1 MALAPAD
8 FYAYSRATGQP
19 YPESPEERAQQAPA
33 VLEFRRN
40 QLKSQESNNSNPLAL
55 GLGIGLGLA
64 GLTGA
69 GLAARRMLQSGKA
82 TGQSGVSQVD
92 LSKYDTPQIREA
104 GRSRPTSVAPSKVVM
119 DAPVAPIQRTVDI
132 SAAVDDAVADVLS
145 KVNIANTLVDQQQ
158 TTGGFNIKQAIA
170 ALESG
175 EDQETGRVKN
185 QLQRN
190 EDLDLG
196 QVEVLEDIAK
206 LDDTGFVKFSRQAE
220 NISAEASAQRNLMME
235 KDEPI
240 NRVASQLP
248 DGAPVDQTE
257 RNSSVITGNPWE
269 TEELLEE
276 MGNANRRYQE
286 NIYEKGG
293 RTAADLTGTLP
304 LRSAEDA
311 RKLRALGVN
320 VRGNQVRLAEFSDSA
335 GREGIGINRL
345 SPQEILDRTMASVSY
360 PREMRDLFLNPNIK
374 TEDLRKYLGEDP
386 QERAGRVS
394 ANPTFEIAGGAAAS
408 MPGSP
413 TYSKQTRGAG
423 GEGLTNLVDTTD
435 WQQLRQIEQLNE
447 ENLVRDPNTGNFV
460 QMVDDTNIDPTEVM
474 TGGKYGGAEYGDTE
488 GVGNLL
494 IETEAFKEK
503 TNQGTTMIP
512 GATQTMRGAA
522 SGSEREERFQDVVL
536 PLRRD
541 AENRQTKGIVATPSY
556 EEEIKNIN
564 ASLNAGN
571 ISLEEANSL
580 KGKLNADANLSSY
593 LKSLEVGNRQNKRIV
608 SADINTQGSKL
619 VGGSQSDQ
627 ANVSQFVTTQPVSEW
642 RKNSGVIK
650 GDDGLLYSAPGK
662 ELLDEEEPLV
672 GYRRSRIPGVKPDAV
687 GSPFVDV
694 PNAPLTKLTLSRS
707 ELQDVAEAAKDSYFS
722 NPKEKAAYL
731 QRVDPELL
739 NTGLKQGLTLADI
752 GEPYHYQNFITE
764 KVDNYLMNKKGIN
777 LPILKEGDYG
787 IDKAGTTF
795 AMNLLKT
802 EKNTPVYGK
811 KFKVDSAGRLV
822 PLRDEKG
829 KMVTNRGGYIVYA
842 TDDDK
847 IPIPGRYETTGG
859 GGVDPMTIGED
870 YPDKR
875 NVAFFTPRISTT
887 SQQRLIQLAQNQ
899 GVNFTGTA
907 NTQVGS
913 LMSKLRREMET
924 PGARNARISTGSTA
938 RTSNPYTGPAAAASG
953 PASRV
958 LEGNY
963 QYTPGQLKASLEPT
977 SQRQLQERNQ
987 LALTSNLTPGGRVV
1001 RGALNLGE
1009 GMGVIPAGLG
1019 TLSESETVSRYGTT
1033 GAQLQ
1038 DFGNKLMAQAAYKR
1052 GVQPGPTINNAISKV
1067 RAPGGSD
1074 QPMIPGVLETNPLS
1088 PRGYTPDSALDFY
1101 TKALERDT
1109 AENYVLKKN
1118 PRKDS
1123 LDEDEVDTW
1132 SFSDRQ
1138 PKERMVRRQGRMV
1151 PLSQTVKPIQRNV
1164 FYQRG

>member
-1 MALAPAD
+1 VALAPAD

-19 YPESPEERAQQAPA
+19 YPESPEERAEQAPQ

-40 QLKSQESNNSNPLAL
+40 QLKSPESSNSNPVAL
-55 GLGIGLGLA
+55 GFGIALGLA
-64 GLTGA
+64 GLGGA
-69 GLAARRMLQSGKA
+69 GLAARRMLRSGKT
-82 TGQSGVSQVD
+82 TGQSGVSQTD
-92 LSKYDTPQIREA
+92 LSKYETPQIREA
-104 GRSRPTSVAPSKVVM
+104 GRTKPTFVEPSKVVM
-119 DAPVAPIQRTVDI
+119 DAPAAPVQRTMDI
-132 SAAVDDAVADVLS
+132 NAAVDDEVMRLLNDPGLLKLVEAEEADIINRQPEMRAEQSRQQADVRRALS
-145 KVNIANTLVDQQQ
+145 ATAEDIRLELRSEPTNSLVTQQQ
-158 TTGGFNIKQAIA
+158 ATGGFNVKQAIS

-175 EDQETGRVKN
+175 EDQQTGRIKN
-185 QLQRN
+185 ELQRN
-190 EDLDLG
+190 EKIDLG
-196 QVEVLEDIAK
+196 QIEIPEDI
-206 LDDTGFVKFSRQAE
+206 
-220 NISAEASAQRNLMME
+220 
-235 KDEPI
+235 
-240 NRVASQLP
+240 
-248 DGAPVDQTE
+248 TE
-257 RNSSVITGNPWE
+257 ERRIITGNPWE

-293 RTAADLTGTLP
+293 RTAADLTGTLT
-304 LRSAEDA
+304 LRSVKDA
-311 RKLRALGVN
+311 KKLRELELSTNMDPSNPRYQAAVASIQN
-320 VRGNQVRLAEFSDSA
+320 SPPVRVRGNQVRLAEFSDSA

-360 PREMRDLFLNPNIK
+360 PREMRDMFLNPNIK
-374 TEDLRKYLGEDP
+374 TEDLKKYLGEAP
-386 QERAGRVS
+386 EERAGRVS

-423 GEGLTNLVDTTD
+423 GEGLTNLADTTD

-447 ENLVRDPNTGNFV
+447 AGLVRDPNTGNFV
-460 QMVDDTNIDPTEVM
+460 QMVDDVNIDPTEIM

-512 GATQTMRGAA
+512 GATQTMRGAV

-541 AENRQTKGIVATPSY
+541 VDNAQTRGIVAAPSY

-564 ASLNAGN
+564 ALLNADA
-571 ISLEEANSL
+571 ISFEEANAL

-593 LKSLEVGNRQNKRIV
+593 LKSLEVGKRQNKQVV
-608 SADINTQGSKL
+608 SSDINTQGSKL
-619 VGGSQSDQ
+619 VGGVQSDQ
-627 ANVSQFVTTQPVSEW
+627 GNVSQFLSTQPVSKW

-662 ELLDEEEPLV
+662 ELLGEEEPLV
-672 GYRRSRIPGVKPDAV
+672 GYRRSRIPGVKPDVV

-707 ELQDVAEAAKDSYFS
+707 ELQDEAEAAKDAYFN

-739 NTGLKQGLTLADI
+739 TTGLKQGLTLAQI

-787 IDKAGTTF
+787 IDKAGTAF
-795 AMNLLKT
+795 VMNLLKT
-802 EKNTPVYGK
+802 EKTTPVYGK
-811 KFKVDSAGRLV
+811 KFKVDPVTGRQV

-842 TDDDK
+842 TEDEK
-847 IPIPGRYETTGG
+847 IPVPGRYETTGG

-875 NVAFFTPRISTT
+875 NVAFFTPRINTT

-907 NTQVGS
+907 NTQVGY

-938 RTSNPYTGPAAAASG
+938 RTSNPYTGSAAAASG

-963 QYTPGQLKASLEPT
+963 QYTPEQLEVKLSGRRVSEDIPDTVDTYQAQNLGT
-977 SQRQLQERNQ
+977 IMNQLQ
-987 LALTSNLTPGGRVV
+987 
-1001 RGALNLGE
+1001 
-1009 GMGVIPAGLG
+1009 
-1019 TLSESETVSRYGTT
+1019 
-1033 GAQLQ
+1033 
-1038 DFGNKLMAQAAYKR
+1038 AQASRRRGKR
-1052 GVQPGPTINNAISKV
+1052 NS
-1067 RAPGGSD
+1067 
-1074 QPMIPGVLETNPLS
+1074 
-1088 PRGYTPDSALDFY
+1088 
-1101 TKALERDT
+1101 
-1109 AENYVLKKN
+1109 
-1118 PRKDS
+1118 
-1123 LDEDEVDTW
+1123 
-1132 SFSDRQ
+1132 
-1138 PKERMVRRQGRMV
+1138 
-1151 PLSQTVKPIQRNV
+1151 
-1164 FYQRG
+1164 

>member
-19 YPESPEERAQQAPA
+19 YPESPEERAQQAPE

-40 QLKSQESNNSNPLAL
+40 QLKSQESSNSNPLAL

-69 GLAARRMLQSGKA
+69 GLAARRMLRSGKA
-82 TGQSGVSQVD
+82 TGQSGVSPFD
-92 LSKYDTPQIREA
+92 LSKYDTEQIREA
-104 GRSRPTSVAPSKVVM
+104 GRTKPTSVAPSKVVM
-119 DAPVAPIQRTVDI
+119 DAPVAPVQRTVDI
-132 SAAVDDAVADVLS
+132 STAVDDAVADVLS
-145 KVNIANTLVDQQQ
+145 KVDIANTLVDQQQ
-158 TTGGFNIKQAIA
+158 TTGSFNIRQAIA

-175 EDQETGRVKN
+175 EDQQTGRVKN
-185 QLQRN
+185 KLRRN
-190 EDLDLG
+190 EKIDLG
-196 QVEVLEDIAK
+196 QIEIPEDI
-206 LDDTGFVKFSRQAE
+206 
-220 NISAEASAQRNLMME
+220 
-235 KDEPI
+235 
-240 NRVASQLP
+240 
-248 DGAPVDQTE
+248 TE
-257 RNSSVITGNPWE
+257 ERRIITGNPWE

-293 RTAADLTGTLP
+293 RTASDLTGTLP

-311 RKLRALGVN
+311 KKLRALGVN

-360 PREMRDLFLNPNIK
+360 PREMRDMFLNPNIK
-374 TEDLRKYLGEDP
+374 TEDLKKYLGEAP
-386 QERAGRVS
+386 EERAGRVS

-447 ENLVRDPNTGNFV
+447 EGLVRDPNTGNFV

-541 AENRQTKGIVATPSY
+541 ADNMQTRGIVAAPSY
-556 EEEIKNIN
+556 EDEIKRIN
-564 ASLNAGN
+564 ASFNSGAITAGT
-571 ISLEEANSL
+571 AYRL
-580 KGKLNADANLSSY
+580 KKELDAEVNLSGY
-593 LKSLEVGNRQNKRIV
+593 LRSLEVGNRQNKRIV

-627 ANVSQFVTTQPVSEW
+627 VNVSQFLTTQPVSEW

-672 GYRRSRIPGVKPDAV
+672 GYRRSRIPGVKSDAV

-694 PNAPLTKLTLSRS
+694 PNAPLVKLTLSRS
-707 ELQDVAEAAKDSYFS
+707 ELQDVAETAKDAYFN

-739 NTGLKQGLTLADI
+739 TTGLKQGLTLADI

-777 LPILKEGDYG
+777 LPILKESDYG

-811 KFKVDSAGRLV
+811 KFKVDSDGRLV

-842 TDDDK
+842 TDDEK
-847 IPIPGRYETTGG
+847 IPVPGRYETTGG

-938 RTSNPYTGPAAAASG
+938 RTSNPYTGSAAAASG

-963 QYTPGQLKASLEPT
+963 QYTPEQLEVKLPGRRVSEDIPDTVDTHQAQNLGT
-977 SQRQLQERNQ
+977 IMNQLQ
-987 LALTSNLTPGGRVV
+987 
-1001 RGALNLGE
+1001 
-1009 GMGVIPAGLG
+1009 
-1019 TLSESETVSRYGTT
+1019 
-1033 GAQLQ
+1033 
-1038 DFGNKLMAQAAYKR
+1038 AQAGRRRGKR
-1052 GVQPGPTINNAISKV
+1052 NS
-1067 RAPGGSD
+1067 
-1074 QPMIPGVLETNPLS
+1074 
-1088 PRGYTPDSALDFY
+1088 
-1101 TKALERDT
+1101 
-1109 AENYVLKKN
+1109 
-1118 PRKDS
+1118 
-1123 LDEDEVDTW
+1123 
-1132 SFSDRQ
+1132 
-1138 PKERMVRRQGRMV
+1138 
-1151 PLSQTVKPIQRNV
+1151 
-1164 FYQRG
+1164 

>member
-19 YPESPEERAQQAPA
+19 YPESPEERAQQAPE

-40 QLKSQESNNSNPLAL
+40 QLKSQESSSSNPIAL

-69 GLAARRMLQSGKA
+69 GLAARRMLRSGKA
-82 TGQSGVSQVD
+82 TGQSGVSPFD
-92 LSKYDTPQIREA
+92 LSKYDTAQIREA
-104 GRSRPTSVAPSKVVM
+104 GRTKPTSVAPSKVVM
-119 DAPVAPIQRTVDI
+119 DAPVAPVQRTVDI
-132 SAAVDDAVADVLS
+132 QTAVDDEVTRLLNDPGLLKFVEAEEAAEIIKQPEMRAEQSRQQGQVRRALSATADDILLG
-145 KVNIANTLVDQQQ
+145 IRAEPTNTLVTQQQ
-158 TTGGFNIKQAIA
+158 ATGGFNVRQAIA

-175 EDQETGRVKN
+175 EDQQTGRVKN

-196 QVEVLEDIAK
+196 QIEVLEDIA
-206 LDDTGFVKFSRQAE
+206 SE
-220 NISAEASAQRNLMME
+220 QRNWMME
-235 KDEPI
+235 QDEPI

-257 RNSSVITGNPWE
+257 RKPSVITGNPWE

-293 RTAADLTGTLP
+293 RTASDLTGTLP

-311 RKLRALGVN
+311 KKLRALGVN
-320 VRGNQVRLAEFSDSA
+320 VRGNQVRLAEFSGSA

-345 SPQEILDRTMASVSY
+345 SPQEILDRIMASVSY
-360 PREMRDLFLNPNIK
+360 PREMRDMFLNPNIK
-374 TEDLRKYLGEDP
+374 TEDLKKYLGEAP
-386 QERAGRVS
+386 EERAGRVS

-423 GEGLTNLVDTTD
+423 GEGLTNLVDTAD

-447 ENLVRDPNTGNFV
+447 ASLVRDPNTGNFV

-541 AENRQTKGIVATPSY
+541 VDNAQTRGIVAAPSY

-564 ASLNAGN
+564 ALLNADA
-571 ISLEEANSL
+571 ISFEEANAL
-580 KGKLNADANLSSY
+580 KGKLNAEANLSSY
-593 LKSLEVGNRQNKRIV
+593 LKSLEVGRRQNKRIV

-619 VGGSQSDQ
+619 VGGAQSDQ
-627 ANVSQFVTTQPVSEW
+627 NNVSQFLTTQPVSEW

-672 GYRRSRIPGVKPDAV
+672 GYRRSRIPGVKPDAA

-707 ELQDVAEAAKDSYFS
+707 ELQDEAEAAKDAYFN

-739 NTGLKQGLTLADI
+739 TTGLKQGLTLSDI

-764 KVDNYLMNKKGIN
+764 RIDNFLMNKKGIN

-811 KFKVDSAGRLV
+811 KFKVASDGRLV

-842 TDDDK
+842 TDDEK
-847 IPIPGRYETTGG
+847 IPVPGRYETTGG

-870 YPDKR
+870 YSDKR
-875 NVAFFTPRISTT
+875 NVAFFTPRINTA

-913 LMSKLRREMET
+913 LMSKLRKEMET

-938 RTSNPYTGPAAAASG
+938 RTSNPYTGSAAAASG

-963 QYTPGQLKASLEPT
+963 QYTPEQLEVKLPGRRVSEDIPDTVDTYQAQNLGT
-977 SQRQLQERNQ
+977 IMNQLQ
-987 LALTSNLTPGGRVV
+987 
-1001 RGALNLGE
+1001 
-1009 GMGVIPAGLG
+1009 
-1019 TLSESETVSRYGTT
+1019 
-1033 GAQLQ
+1033 
-1038 DFGNKLMAQAAYKR
+1038 AQAGRRRGKR
-1052 GVQPGPTINNAISKV
+1052 NS
-1067 RAPGGSD
+1067 
-1074 QPMIPGVLETNPLS
+1074 
-1088 PRGYTPDSALDFY
+1088 
-1101 TKALERDT
+1101 
-1109 AENYVLKKN
+1109 
-1118 PRKDS
+1118 
-1123 LDEDEVDTW
+1123 
-1132 SFSDRQ
+1132 
-1138 PKERMVRRQGRMV
+1138 
-1151 PLSQTVKPIQRNV
+1151 
-1164 FYQRG
+1164 

>member
-19 YPESPEERAQQAPA
+19 YPESPEERAQQAPE

-40 QLKSQESNNSNPLAL
+40 QLKSQESSNSNPIAL

-64 GLTGA
+64 GLGGA
-69 GLAARRMLQSGKA
+69 SLAARRMLQSGKA
-82 TGQSGVSQVD
+82 KGQSGSYQAD
-92 LSKYDTPQIREA
+92 LSNYDAAQIREA
-104 GRSRPTSVAPSKVVM
+104 GRYKPASVAPSKVAM
-119 DAPVAPIQRTVDI
+119 DAPVAPVQRTVDI
-132 SAAVDDAVADVLS
+132 QTAVDDEVTRLLNDTGLLKFVEAEEAAEILKQPEMRAEQSRQRAQVRRALEFTGEDLLS
-145 KVNIANTLVDQQQ
+145 EIRSEPVNTLVTQQQ
-158 TTGGFNIKQAIA
+158 ATDGFNVRQAIA

-175 EDQETGRVKN
+175 EDQQTGRVKN
-185 QLQRN
+185 ELQRI
-190 EDLDLG
+190 EGLDLG
-196 QVEVLEDIAK
+196 QIEIPED
-206 LDDTGFVKFSRQAE
+206 VAE
-220 NISAEASAQRNLMME
+220 
-235 KDEPI
+235 
-240 NRVASQLP
+240 
-248 DGAPVDQTE
+248 E
-257 RNSSVITGNPWE
+257 RRIITGNPWE

-286 NIYEKGG
+286 NVYEKGG
-293 RTAADLTGTLP
+293 RTASDLTGTLP

-360 PREMRDLFLNPNIK
+360 PRDMRDQFLNPNIK
-374 TEDLRKYLGEDP
+374 TEDLRKYLGEDV

-447 ENLVRDPNTGNFV
+447 EGLVRDPNTGNFV

-541 AENRQTKGIVATPSY
+541 AENRQTKGIIAAPSY

-564 ASLNAGN
+564 ASLNADN

-580 KGKLNADANLSSY
+580 KSKLNADANLSSY
-593 LKSLEVGNRQNKRIV
+593 LKSLEVGKRQNKQVV
-608 SADINTQGSKL
+608 SSDINTQGSKL
-619 VGGSQSDQ
+619 VGGVQSDQ
-627 ANVSQFVTTQPVSEW
+627 VNVSQFLTTQPVSEW

-662 ELLDEEEPLV
+662 EILDEEEPLV
-672 GYRRSRIPGVKPDAV
+672 GYRRSRIPGAKPDAV

-707 ELQDVAEAAKDSYFS
+707 ELQDVAEAAKDSYFN

-752 GEPYHYQNFITE
+752 GAPYHYQNFITE

-777 LPILKEGDYG
+777 LPILKAGDYG

-795 AMNLLKT
+795 VMNLLKT
-802 EKNTPVYGK
+802 EKSTPVYGK
-811 KFKVDSAGRLV
+811 KFKVDPVTGRQV
-822 PLRDEKG
+822 PLRDASG
-829 KMVTNRGGYIVYA
+829 KLVTNRGGYIVYA
-842 TDDDK
+842 TDDEK

-859 GGVDPMTIGED
+859 GGIDPMTIGED

-875 NVAFFTPRISTT
+875 NVAFFTPRINTT
-887 SQQRLIQLAQNQ
+887 SQQRLIQLAGNE

-907 NTQVGS
+907 NTQIGS

-924 PGARNARISTGSTA
+924 PGTRNARISTGSTA

-963 QYTPGQLKASLEPT
+963 QYTPEQLEVKLPGRRVNEDIPDTVDT
-977 SQRQLQERNQ
+977 SQVQNLGTIMNQLQ
-987 LALTSNLTPGGRVV
+987 
-1001 RGALNLGE
+1001 
-1009 GMGVIPAGLG
+1009 
-1019 TLSESETVSRYGTT
+1019 
-1033 GAQLQ
+1033 
-1038 DFGNKLMAQAAYKR
+1038 AQAGRRRGKR
-1052 GVQPGPTINNAISKV
+1052 NS
-1067 RAPGGSD
+1067 
-1074 QPMIPGVLETNPLS
+1074 
-1088 PRGYTPDSALDFY
+1088 
-1101 TKALERDT
+1101 
-1109 AENYVLKKN
+1109 
-1118 PRKDS
+1118 
-1123 LDEDEVDTW
+1123 
-1132 SFSDRQ
+1132 
-1138 PKERMVRRQGRMV
+1138 
-1151 PLSQTVKPIQRNV
+1151 
-1164 FYQRG
+1164 

>member
-19 YPESPEERAQQAPA
+19 YPESPEERAQQAPE

-40 QLKSQESNNSNPLAL
+40 QLKSQESSNSNPIAL

-64 GLTGA
+64 GLGGA
-69 GLAARRMLQSGKA
+69 SLAARRMLRSGKA
-82 TGQSGVSQVD
+82 KGQSGSYQAD
-92 LSKYDTPQIREA
+92 LSNYDAAQIREA
-104 GRSRPTSVAPSKVVM
+104 GRYKPASVAPSKVAM
-119 DAPVAPIQRTVDI
+119 DAPVAPVQRTVDI
-132 SAAVDDAVADVLS
+132 QTAVDDEVTRLLNDTGLLKFVEAEEAAEILKQPEMRAEQSRQRAQVRRALEFTGEDLLS
-145 KVNIANTLVDQQQ
+145 EIRSEPVNTLVTQQQ
-158 TTGGFNIKQAIA
+158 ATDGLNVRQAIA

-175 EDQETGRVKN
+175 EDQQTGRVKN
-185 QLQRN
+185 ELQRI
-190 EDLDLG
+190 EGLDLG
-196 QVEVLEDIAK
+196 QIEIPED
-206 LDDTGFVKFSRQAE
+206 VAE
-220 NISAEASAQRNLMME
+220 
-235 KDEPI
+235 
-240 NRVASQLP
+240 
-248 DGAPVDQTE
+248 E
-257 RNSSVITGNPWE
+257 RRIITGNPWE

-286 NIYEKGG
+286 NVYEKGG

-360 PREMRDLFLNPNIK
+360 PRDMRDQFLNPNIK
-374 TEDLRKYLGEDP
+374 TEDLRKYLGEDV

-447 ENLVRDPNTGNFV
+447 EGLVRDPNTGNFV

-541 AENRQTKGIVATPSY
+541 AENRQTKGIIAAPSY

-564 ASLNAGN
+564 ASLNADN

-580 KGKLNADANLSSY
+580 KSKLNADANLSSY
-593 LKSLEVGNRQNKRIV
+593 LKSLEVGKRQNKQVV
-608 SADINTQGSKL
+608 SSDINTQGSKL
-619 VGGSQSDQ
+619 VGGVQSDQ
-627 ANVSQFVTTQPVSEW
+627 VNVSQFLTTQPVSEW

-662 ELLDEEEPLV
+662 ELLDVEEPLV

-687 GSPFVDV
+687 GSHFVDV

-707 ELQDVAEAAKDSYFS
+707 ELQDEAEAAKEAYF
-722 NPKEKAAYL
+722 NNFKEKAAYL

-752 GEPYHYQNFITE
+752 GAPYHYQNFITE

-777 LPILKEGDYG
+777 LPILKAGDYG

-795 AMNLLKT
+795 VMNLLKT
-802 EKNTPVYGK
+802 EKSTPVYGK
-811 KFKVDSAGRLV
+811 KFKVDPVTGRQV
-822 PLRDEKG
+822 PLRDASG
-829 KMVTNRGGYIVYA
+829 KLVTNRGGYIVYA
-842 TDDDK
+842 TDDEK

-859 GGVDPMTIGED
+859 GGIDPMTIGED

-875 NVAFFTPRISTT
+875 NVAFFTPRINTT
-887 SQQRLIQLAQNQ
+887 SQQRLIQLAGNE

-907 NTQVGS
+907 NTQIGS

-953 PASRV
+953 PAARV

-963 QYTPGQLKASLEPT
+963 QYTPEQLEVKLPGRRVNEDIPDTVDT
-977 SQRQLQERNQ
+977 SQVQNLGTIMNQLQ
-987 LALTSNLTPGGRVV
+987 
-1001 RGALNLGE
+1001 
-1009 GMGVIPAGLG
+1009 
-1019 TLSESETVSRYGTT
+1019 
-1033 GAQLQ
+1033 
-1038 DFGNKLMAQAAYKR
+1038 AQAGRRRGKR
-1052 GVQPGPTINNAISKV
+1052 NS
-1067 RAPGGSD
+1067 
-1074 QPMIPGVLETNPLS
+1074 
-1088 PRGYTPDSALDFY
+1088 
-1101 TKALERDT
+1101 
-1109 AENYVLKKN
+1109 
-1118 PRKDS
+1118 
-1123 LDEDEVDTW
+1123 
-1132 SFSDRQ
+1132 
-1138 PKERMVRRQGRMV
+1138 
-1151 PLSQTVKPIQRNV
+1151 
-1164 FYQRG
+1164 

>member
-19 YPESPEERAQQAPA
+19 YPESPEERAQQAPE

-40 QLKSQESNNSNPLAL
+40 QLRSQESSNSNPLAL

-69 GLAARRMLQSGKA
+69 ARAARHLLRSGKA
-82 TGQSGVSQVD
+82 TGQSGVSQVN
-92 LSKYDTPQIREA
+92 LSEYDTPQLKEA
-104 GRSRPTSVAPSKVVM
+104 GRTKPTFVAPSKVVM
-119 DAPVAPIQRTVDI
+119 DAPVAPVQRAVDI
-132 SAAVDDAVADVLS
+132 SSAVDDAVADVLN
-145 KVNIANTLVDQQQ
+145 KVDIANTLVDQQQ

-175 EDQETGRVKN
+175 EDQSTGRVKN

-196 QVEVLEDIAK
+196 QIEVVEDY
-206 LDDTGFVKFSRQAE
+206 
-220 NISAEASAQRNLMME
+220 
-235 KDEPI
+235 EPI

-248 DGAPVDQTE
+248 DGSPVDQTTGNVTQRTKPDTDFVRFSRQAE
-257 RNSSVITGNPWE
+257 NISAEAARVASQLPDGSPVDQIKRKPSVITGNPWE

-311 RKLRALGVN
+311 KKLRALGVN
-320 VRGNQVRLAEFSDSA
+320 VRGNQVRLAEFFDSA

-360 PREMRDLFLNPNIK
+360 PREMRDMFLNPNIK
-374 TEDLRKYLGEDP
+374 TEDLKKYLGEAP
-386 QERAGRVS
+386 EERAGRVS

-423 GEGLTNLVDTTD
+423 GEGLTNLADTTD

-447 ENLVRDPNTGNFV
+447 AGLVRDPNTGNFV
-460 QMVDDTNIDPTEVM
+460 QVVDDTNIDPTEVM

-541 AENRQTKGIVATPSY
+541 ADNAQTRGIVAAPSY
-556 EEEIKNIN
+556 EEEIRNIN
-564 ASLNAGN
+564 ALLNTDA
-571 ISLEEANSL
+571 ISFEEANAL
-580 KGKLNADANLSSY
+580 KGKLNADANLNSY
-593 LKSLEVGNRQNKRIV
+593 LKSLEVGRRQNKQVV
-608 SADINTQGSKL
+608 SSDINTQGSKL
-619 VGGSQSDQ
+619 VGGVQSDQ
-627 ANVSQFVTTQPVSEW
+627 GNVSQFLTTQPVSEW

-662 ELLDEEEPLV
+662 ELLGEEEPLV
-672 GYRRSRIPGVKPDAV
+672 GYRRSRIPGVKPGAV

-707 ELQDVAEAAKDSYFS
+707 ELQDEAEAAKDAYFN

-739 NTGLKQGLTLADI
+739 TTGLKQGLTLADI

-795 AMNLLKT
+795 VMNLLKT
-802 EKNTPVYGK
+802 EKTTSVYGK
-811 KFKVDSAGRLV
+811 KFKVDPVTGRQV
-822 PLRDEKG
+822 PLRNEKG

-842 TDDDK
+842 TDDEK

-870 YPDKR
+870 YSDKR
-875 NVAFFTPRISTT
+875 NVAFFTPRINTT

-938 RTSNPYTGPAAAASG
+938 RTSNPYTGSAAAASG

-963 QYTPGQLKASLEPT
+963 QYTPEQLEVKLPGRRVSEDIPDTVDTYQAQNLGT
-977 SQRQLQERNQ
+977 IMNQLQ
-987 LALTSNLTPGGRVV
+987 
-1001 RGALNLGE
+1001 
-1009 GMGVIPAGLG
+1009 
-1019 TLSESETVSRYGTT
+1019 
-1033 GAQLQ
+1033 
-1038 DFGNKLMAQAAYKR
+1038 AQAGRRRGKR
-1052 GVQPGPTINNAISKV
+1052 NS
-1067 RAPGGSD
+1067 
-1074 QPMIPGVLETNPLS
+1074 
-1088 PRGYTPDSALDFY
+1088 
-1101 TKALERDT
+1101 
-1109 AENYVLKKN
+1109 
-1118 PRKDS
+1118 
-1123 LDEDEVDTW
+1123 
-1132 SFSDRQ
+1132 
-1138 PKERMVRRQGRMV
+1138 
-1151 PLSQTVKPIQRNV
+1151 
-1164 FYQRG
+1164 

>member
-19 YPESPEERAQQAPA
+19 YPESPEERAQQAPE

-196 QVEVLEDIAK
+196 QVEVLEDY
-206 LDDTGFVKFSRQAE
+206 
-220 NISAEASAQRNLMME
+220 
-235 KDEPI
+235 EPI

-248 DGAPVDQTE
+248 DGAPIDQAE
-257 RNSSVITGNPWE
+257 RKPSIITGNPWE

-276 MGNANRRYQE
+276 MGDANRRYQE

-311 RKLRALGVN
+311 KKLRALGVN

-435 WQQLRQIEQLNE
+435 WQQLKQIEQLNE

-512 GATQTMRGAA
+512 GATQTMRGTA

-536 PLRRD
+536 PLRRNV
-541 AENRQTKGIVATPSY
+541 ENQQTKGIVAAPSY

-564 ASLNAGN
+564 ASFNAGN

-627 ANVSQFVTTQPVSEW
+627 VNVSQFVTTQPVSEW

-777 LPILKEGDYG
+777 LPILKEGDYV

-811 KFKVDSAGRLV
+811 KFKVNPATGQLV
-822 PLRDEKG
+822 PLLDEKG
-829 KMVTNRGGYIVYA
+829 KLVTNRGGYIVYA
-842 TDDDK
+842 TDDEK

-859 GGVDPMTIGED
+859 GGIDPMTIGED

-887 SQQRLIQLAQNQ
+887 SQQRLIQLAQNE

-963 QYTPGQLKASLEPT
+963 QYTPEQLEVKL
-977 SQRQLQERNQ
+977 
-987 LALTSNLTPGGRVV
+987 PGRRVSEDISDTV
-1001 RGALNLGE
+1001 DTYQAQN
-1009 GMGVIPAGLG
+1009 LG
-1019 TLSESETVSRYGTT
+1019 TLMN
-1033 GAQLQ
+1033 QLQ
-1038 DFGNKLMAQAAYKR
+1038 AQAGRRRGKR
-1052 GVQPGPTINNAISKV
+1052 NS
-1067 RAPGGSD
+1067 
-1074 QPMIPGVLETNPLS
+1074 
-1088 PRGYTPDSALDFY
+1088 
-1101 TKALERDT
+1101 
-1109 AENYVLKKN
+1109 
-1118 PRKDS
+1118 
-1123 LDEDEVDTW
+1123 
-1132 SFSDRQ
+1132 
-1138 PKERMVRRQGRMV
+1138 
-1151 PLSQTVKPIQRNV
+1151 
-1164 FYQRG
+1164 

>member
-19 YPESPEERAQQAPA
+19 YPESPEERAQQAPQ

-40 QLKSQESNNSNPLAL
+40 QLKAPEASNSNPVAL
-55 GLGIGLGLA
+55 GFGIALGLA
-64 GLTGA
+64 GLGGA
-69 GLAARRMLQSGKA
+69 GLAARRMLRSGKT
-82 TGQSGVSQVD
+82 TGQSGVSQTD
-92 LSKYDTPQIREA
+92 LSNYDAAPLKQA
-104 GRSRPTSVAPSKVVM
+104 SRYKPASVEPSKVAM
-119 DAPVAPIQRTVDI
+119 DAPVAPVQRTVDI
-132 SAAVDDAVADVLS
+132 QTAVDDEVTRLLNDPGLLKLVEAEEADIINRLPEMRAEQSRQQAQVRRGLS
-145 KVNIANTLVDQQQ
+145 ATADDILLELRAEPTNSLVTQQQ
-158 TTGGFNIKQAIA
+158 ATGGFNVKQAIA

-175 EDQETGRVKN
+175 EDQQTGRVKN
-185 QLQRN
+185 ELQRI
-190 EDLDLG
+190 EGLDLG
-196 QVEVLEDIAK
+196 QIEIPEDIA
-206 LDDTGFVKFSRQAE
+206 E
-220 NISAEASAQRNLMME
+220 
-235 KDEPI
+235 
-240 NRVASQLP
+240 
-248 DGAPVDQTE
+248 E
-257 RNSSVITGNPWE
+257 RRIITGNPWE

-360 PREMRDLFLNPNIK
+360 PREMRDQFLNPNIK

-541 AENRQTKGIVATPSY
+541 ADNVQTRGIVAAPSY
-556 EEEIKNIN
+556 EDEIKKIN
-564 ASLNAGN
+564 ASFNAGA
-571 ISLEEANSL
+571 ITAGTAYKL
-580 KGKLNADANLSSY
+580 KKQLDADANLSSY
-593 LKSLEVGNRQNKRIV
+593 LRSLEVGKRQNKRVV

-619 VGGSQSDQ
+619 VGGAQSDQ
-627 ANVSQFVTTQPVSEW
+627 VNVSPFLTTQPVSKW
-642 RKNSGVIK
+642 RKNSGDIK
-650 GDDGLLYSAPGK
+650 GDDGLLYSAAGK
-662 ELLDEEEPLV
+662 EILDEEEPLV
-672 GYRRSRIPGVKPDAV
+672 GYRRSRIPGVKPGA
-687 GSPFVDV
+687 GESPFVDV

-707 ELQDVAEAAKDSYFS
+707 ELQDEAEAAKDAYYN

-731 QRVDPELL
+731 QRVDPQLL
-739 NTGLKQGLTLADI
+739 NTGLKQGLTLQDI
-752 GEPYHYQNFITE
+752 GEPYHYSGFITE
-764 KVDNYLMNKKGIN
+764 RIDKFLMDTKGIN
-777 LPILKEGDYG
+777 LPILKKQDDFG
-787 IDKAGTTF
+787 IDRAGTAF

-802 EKNTPVYGK
+802 EKNTPIYGK
-811 KFKVDSAGRLV
+811 KFKVDPVTGRKV
-822 PLRDEKG
+822 PLLDEKG
-829 KMVTNRGGYIVYA
+829 KLVTNRGGYIVYA

-875 NVAFFTPRISTT
+875 NVAFFTPRINTT
-887 SQQRLIQLAQNQ
+887 SQQRLIQLAGNE

-907 NTQVGS
+907 NTQIGS

-963 QYTPGQLKASLEPT
+963 QYTPEQLEVKLPGRRVSEDIPDTVDTDQAQNLGT
-977 SQRQLQERNQ
+977 IMNQLQ
-987 LALTSNLTPGGRVV
+987 
-1001 RGALNLGE
+1001 
-1009 GMGVIPAGLG
+1009 
-1019 TLSESETVSRYGTT
+1019 
-1033 GAQLQ
+1033 
-1038 DFGNKLMAQAAYKR
+1038 AQAGRRRGKR
-1052 GVQPGPTINNAISKV
+1052 NS
-1067 RAPGGSD
+1067 
-1074 QPMIPGVLETNPLS
+1074 
-1088 PRGYTPDSALDFY
+1088 
-1101 TKALERDT
+1101 
-1109 AENYVLKKN
+1109 
-1118 PRKDS
+1118 
-1123 LDEDEVDTW
+1123 
-1132 SFSDRQ
+1132 
-1138 PKERMVRRQGRMV
+1138 
-1151 PLSQTVKPIQRNV
+1151 
-1164 FYQRG
+1164 

>member
-19 YPESPEERAQQAPA
+19 YPESPEERAQQAPE

-40 QLKSQESNNSNPLAL
+40 QLKSQESSNSNPIAL

-64 GLTGA
+64 GLGGA
-69 GLAARRMLQSGKA
+69 GLAARRMLRSGKA
-82 TGQSGVSQVD
+82 SGQSGVSPFD
-92 LSKYDTPQIREA
+92 LSKYDTAQIREA
-104 GRSRPTSVAPSKVVM
+104 GRTKPTSVAPSKVVV
-119 DAPVAPIQRTVDI
+119 DAPVAPVQRTVDI
-132 SAAVDDAVADVLS
+132 GSAVDNAVADVLS
-145 KVNIANTLVDQQQ
+145 KVETTNTLVTQQQ
-158 TTGGFNIKQAIA
+158 ETGGFNVRQAIA

-175 EDQETGRVKN
+175 EDQQTGRVKN
-185 QLQRN
+185 ELQRI
-190 EDLDLG
+190 EGLDLS
-196 QVEVLEDIAK
+196 QIEIPEDI
-206 LDDTGFVKFSRQAE
+206 
-220 NISAEASAQRNLMME
+220 
-235 KDEPI
+235 
-240 NRVASQLP
+240 
-248 DGAPVDQTE
+248 TE
-257 RNSSVITGNPWE
+257 ERRIITGNPWE

-311 RKLRALGVN
+311 RKLKALGVN

-360 PREMRDLFLNPNIK
+360 PREMRDQFLNPNIK

-447 ENLVRDPNTGNFV
+447 ANLVRDPNTGNFV
-460 QMVDDTNIDPTEVM
+460 QMVDDVNIDPTEVM

-512 GATQTMRGAA
+512 GATQTMQGAA
-522 SGSEREERFQDVVL
+522 AGSEREERFQDVVL

-541 AENRQTKGIVATPSY
+541 ADNVQTRGIVAAPSY
-556 EEEIKNIN
+556 EQEIKNIN
-564 ASLNAGN
+564 ASLNSGE
-571 ISLEEANSL
+571 ISFEEANAL

-593 LKSLEVGNRQNKRIV
+593 IRSLEVGRRQNKAVV
-608 SADINTQGSKL
+608 STDISTQGSKL
-619 VGGSQSDQ
+619 IGGVQSDQ
-627 ANVSQFVTTQPVSEW
+627 ANVSQFLTTQPVSEW

-662 ELLDEEEPLV
+662 ELLGTEEPLV
-672 GYRRSRIPGVKPDAV
+672 GYRRSRIPGVNPGAV

-707 ELQDVAEAAKDSYFS
+707 ELQDEAEAAKDAYFN

-752 GEPYHYQNFITE
+752 GQPYHYQNFITE
-764 KVDNYLMNKKGIN
+764 KIDKFLMDTKGIN

-795 AMNLLKT
+795 AMNLLKS

-811 KFKVDSAGRLV
+811 KFKVDPVTGRQV
-822 PLRDEKG
+822 PLRDSNG

-842 TDDDK
+842 TDDEK
-847 IPIPGRYETTGG
+847 TPIPGRYETTGG
-859 GGVDPMTIGED
+859 GGIDPMTIGED
-870 YPDKR
+870 YADKR
-875 NVAFFTPRISTT
+875 NVAFFTPRINTA
-887 SQQRLIQLAQNQ
+887 SQQRILQLAANK
-899 GVNFTGTA
+899 GINASDITGTT

-958 LEGNY
+958 LEGDY
-963 QYTPGQLKASLEPT
+963 QYTPEQLEVKLPGRRVSEDIPDTVDTYQAQNLGT
-977 SQRQLQERNQ
+977 IMNQLQ
-987 LALTSNLTPGGRVV
+987 
-1001 RGALNLGE
+1001 
-1009 GMGVIPAGLG
+1009 
-1019 TLSESETVSRYGTT
+1019 
-1033 GAQLQ
+1033 
-1038 DFGNKLMAQAAYKR
+1038 AQAGRRRGKR
-1052 GVQPGPTINNAISKV
+1052 NS
-1067 RAPGGSD
+1067 
-1074 QPMIPGVLETNPLS
+1074 
-1088 PRGYTPDSALDFY
+1088 
-1101 TKALERDT
+1101 
-1109 AENYVLKKN
+1109 
-1118 PRKDS
+1118 
-1123 LDEDEVDTW
+1123 
-1132 SFSDRQ
+1132 
-1138 PKERMVRRQGRMV
+1138 
-1151 PLSQTVKPIQRNV
+1151 
-1164 FYQRG
+1164 

>member
-19 YPESPEERAQQAPA
+19 YPESPEERAQQAPE

-119 DAPVAPIQRTVDI
+119 DATVAPIQRTVDI

-196 QVEVLEDIAK
+196 QVEVLEDY
-206 LDDTGFVKFSRQAE
+206 
-220 NISAEASAQRNLMME
+220 
-235 KDEPI
+235 EPI

-248 DGAPVDQTE
+248 DGAPIDQAE
-257 RNSSVITGNPWE
+257 RKPSIITGNPWE

-276 MGNANRRYQE
+276 MGDANRRYQE

-311 RKLRALGVN
+311 KKLRALGVN

-435 WQQLRQIEQLNE
+435 WQQLKQIEQLNE

-536 PLRRD
+536 PLRRNV
-541 AENRQTKGIVATPSY
+541 ENQQTKGIVAAPSY
-556 EEEIKNIN
+556 EDEIKKIN
-564 ASLNAGN
+564 ASFNAGT
-571 ISLEEANSL
+571 ITAGTAYRL
-580 KGKLNADANLSSY
+580 KKELDADINLNRY
-593 LKSLEVGNRQNKRIV
+593 FRSLEVGNRQNKRIV
-608 SADINTQGSKL
+608 SSDINTQGSKL

-627 ANVSQFVTTQPVSEW
+627 VNVSQFLTTQPVSEW
-642 RKNSGVIK
+642 RKDSGVIK
-650 GDDGLLYSAPGK
+650 GDDGLLYSAAGK
-662 ELLDEEEPLV
+662 EILDEEEPLV
-672 GYRRSRIPGVKPDAV
+672 GYRRSRIPGVKPGA
-687 GSPFVDV
+687 GESPFVDV

-707 ELQDVAEAAKDSYFS
+707 ELQDEAEAAKDAYYN

-731 QRVDPELL
+731 QRVDPQLL
-739 NTGLKQGLTLADI
+739 TTGLKQGLTLQDI
-752 GEPYHYQNFITE
+752 GEPYHYSGFITE
-764 KVDNYLMNKKGIN
+764 RIDKFLMDTKGIN
-777 LPILKEGDYG
+777 LPILKKQDDFG
-787 IDKAGTTF
+787 IDRAGTAF

-842 TDDDK
+842 TDDEK

-859 GGVDPMTIGED
+859 GGIDPMTIGED

-887 SQQRLIQLAQNQ
+887 SQQRLIQLAQNE

-963 QYTPGQLKASLEPT
+963 QYTPGQLEVKL
-977 SQRQLQERNQ
+977 
-987 LALTSNLTPGGRVV
+987 PGRRVSEDISDTV
-1001 RGALNLGE
+1001 DTDQAQN
-1009 GMGVIPAGLG
+1009 LG
-1019 TLSESETVSRYGTT
+1019 TLMN
-1033 GAQLQ
+1033 QLQ
-1038 DFGNKLMAQAAYKR
+1038 AQAGRRRGKR
-1052 GVQPGPTINNAISKV
+1052 NS
-1067 RAPGGSD
+1067 
-1074 QPMIPGVLETNPLS
+1074 
-1088 PRGYTPDSALDFY
+1088 
-1101 TKALERDT
+1101 
-1109 AENYVLKKN
+1109 
-1118 PRKDS
+1118 
-1123 LDEDEVDTW
+1123 
-1132 SFSDRQ
+1132 
-1138 PKERMVRRQGRMV
+1138 
-1151 PLSQTVKPIQRNV
+1151 
-1164 FYQRG
+1164 

>member
-19 YPESPEERAQQAPA
+19 YPESPEERAQQAPE

-40 QLKSQESNNSNPLAL
+40 QLKSQESSNSNPIAL

-64 GLTGA
+64 GLGGA
-69 GLAARRMLQSGKA
+69 SLAARRMLQSGKA
-82 TGQSGVSQVD
+82 KGQSGSYQAD
-92 LSKYDTPQIREA
+92 LSNYDAAQIREA
-104 GRSRPTSVAPSKVVM
+104 GRYKPASVAPSKVAM
-119 DAPVAPIQRTVDI
+119 DASVAPVQRTVNI
-132 SAAVDDAVADVLS
+132 STAVDDEVTRLLNDTGLLKFVEAEEAAEILKQPEMRAEQSRQRAQVRRALEFTGEDLLS
-145 KVNIANTLVDQQQ
+145 EIRSEPVNTLVTQQQ
-158 TTGGFNIKQAIA
+158 ATDGLNVRQAIA

-175 EDQETGRVKN
+175 EDQQTGRVKN
-185 QLQRN
+185 ELQRI
-190 EDLDLG
+190 EGLDLG
-196 QVEVLEDIAK
+196 QIEIPEDIA
-206 LDDTGFVKFSRQAE
+206 E
-220 NISAEASAQRNLMME
+220 
-235 KDEPI
+235 
-240 NRVASQLP
+240 
-248 DGAPVDQTE
+248 E
-257 RNSSVITGNPWE
+257 RRIITGNPWE

-360 PREMRDLFLNPNIK
+360 PREMRDQFLNPNIK

-536 PLRRD
+536 PLRRNVD
-541 AENRQTKGIVATPSY
+541 NVQTKGIIAAPSY

-580 KGKLNADANLSSY
+580 KSKLNADANLSSY
-593 LKSLEVGNRQNKRIV
+593 LKSLEVGKRQNKQVV
-608 SADINTQGSKL
+608 SSDINTQGSKL
-619 VGGSQSDQ
+619 VGGVQSDQ
-627 ANVSQFVTTQPVSEW
+627 VNVSQFLTTQPVSEW

-662 ELLDEEEPLV
+662 ELLDVEEPLV

-707 ELQDVAEAAKDSYFS
+707 ELQDVAEAAKEAYF
-722 NPKEKAAYL
+722 NNFKEKAAYL

-752 GEPYHYQNFITE
+752 GAPYHYQNFITE

-777 LPILKEGDYG
+777 LPILKAGDYG

-795 AMNLLKT
+795 VMNLLKT
-802 EKNTPVYGK
+802 EKSTPVYGK
-811 KFKVDSAGRLV
+811 KFKVDPVTGRQV
-822 PLRDEKG
+822 PLRDASG
-829 KMVTNRGGYIVYA
+829 KLVTNRGGYIVYA
-842 TDDDK
+842 TDDEK
-847 IPIPGRYETTGG
+847 IPIPGRYETAGG
-859 GGVDPMTIGED
+859 GGIDPMTIGED

-875 NVAFFTPRISTT
+875 NVAFFTPRINTT
-887 SQQRLIQLAQNQ
+887 SQQRLIQLAGNE

-907 NTQVGS
+907 NTQIGS

-963 QYTPGQLKASLEPT
+963 QYTPEQLEVKLPGRRVSEDIPDTVDTDQAQNLGT
-977 SQRQLQERNQ
+977 IMNQLQ
-987 LALTSNLTPGGRVV
+987 
-1001 RGALNLGE
+1001 
-1009 GMGVIPAGLG
+1009 
-1019 TLSESETVSRYGTT
+1019 
-1033 GAQLQ
+1033 
-1038 DFGNKLMAQAAYKR
+1038 AQAGRRRGKR
-1052 GVQPGPTINNAISKV
+1052 NS
-1067 RAPGGSD
+1067 
-1074 QPMIPGVLETNPLS
+1074 
-1088 PRGYTPDSALDFY
+1088 
-1101 TKALERDT
+1101 
-1109 AENYVLKKN
+1109 
-1118 PRKDS
+1118 
-1123 LDEDEVDTW
+1123 
-1132 SFSDRQ
+1132 
-1138 PKERMVRRQGRMV
+1138 
-1151 PLSQTVKPIQRNV
+1151 
-1164 FYQRG
+1164 

>member
-19 YPESPEERAQQAPA
+19 YPESPEERAAQAPE

-40 QLKSQESNNSNPLAL
+40 QLKSQESSNSNPIAL

-64 GLTGA
+64 GLGGA
-69 GLAARRMLQSGKA
+69 SLAARRMLQSGKA
-82 TGQSGVSQVD
+82 KGQSGSYQVD
-92 LSKYDTPQIREA
+92 LSKYDTEQLKQA
-104 GRSRPTSVAPSKVVM
+104 GRTKPTSVAPSKVAM
-119 DAPVAPIQRTVDI
+119 DAPVAPVQRTVDI
-132 SAAVDDAVADVLS
+132 QTAVDDEVTRLLNDTGLLKFVEAEEAAEILKQPEMRAEQSRQRAQVRRALEFTGEDLLS
-145 KVNIANTLVDQQQ
+145 EIRSEPVNTLVTQQQ
-158 TTGGFNIKQAIA
+158 ATDGFNVRQAIA

-175 EDQETGRVKN
+175 EDQQTGRVKN
-185 QLQRN
+185 ELQRI
-190 EDLDLG
+190 EGLDLG
-196 QVEVLEDIAK
+196 QIEIPEDIA
-206 LDDTGFVKFSRQAE
+206 E
-220 NISAEASAQRNLMME
+220 
-235 KDEPI
+235 
-240 NRVASQLP
+240 
-248 DGAPVDQTE
+248 E
-257 RNSSVITGNPWE
+257 RRIITGNPWE

-286 NIYEKGG
+286 NVYEKGG
-293 RTAADLTGTLP
+293 RTASDLTGTLP

-311 RKLRALGVN
+311 KKLRALGVN

-360 PREMRDLFLNPNIK
+360 PREMRDQFLNPNIK

-447 ENLVRDPNTGNFV
+447 EGLVRDPNTGNFV

-541 AENRQTKGIVATPSY
+541 AENRQTKGIIAAPSY

-564 ASLNAGN
+564 ASLNADN

-580 KGKLNADANLSSY
+580 KSKLNADANLSSY
-593 LKSLEVGNRQNKRIV
+593 LKSLEVGKRQNKQVV
-608 SADINTQGSKL
+608 SSDINTQGSKL
-619 VGGSQSDQ
+619 VGGVQSDQ
-627 ANVSQFVTTQPVSEW
+627 VNVSQFLTTQPVSEW

-707 ELQDVAEAAKDSYFS
+707 ELQDEAEAAKEAYF
-722 NPKEKAAYL
+722 NNFKEKAAYL

-752 GEPYHYQNFITE
+752 GAPYHYQNFITE

-777 LPILKEGDYG
+777 LPILKAGDYG

-795 AMNLLKT
+795 VMNLLKT
-802 EKNTPVYGK
+802 EKSTPVYGK
-811 KFKVDSAGRLV
+811 KFKVDLVTGRQV
-822 PLRDEKG
+822 PLRDASG
-829 KMVTNRGGYIVYA
+829 KLVTNRGGYIVYA
-842 TDDDK
+842 TDDEK

-859 GGVDPMTIGED
+859 GGIDPMTIGED

-875 NVAFFTPRISTT
+875 NVAFFTPRINTT
-887 SQQRLIQLAQNQ
+887 SQQRLIQLAGNE

-907 NTQVGS
+907 NTQIGS

-963 QYTPGQLKASLEPT
+963 QYTPEQLEVKLPGRRVNEDIPDTVDT
-977 SQRQLQERNQ
+977 SQAQNLGTIMNQLQ
-987 LALTSNLTPGGRVV
+987 
-1001 RGALNLGE
+1001 
-1009 GMGVIPAGLG
+1009 
-1019 TLSESETVSRYGTT
+1019 
-1033 GAQLQ
+1033 
-1038 DFGNKLMAQAAYKR
+1038 AQAGRRRGKR
-1052 GVQPGPTINNAISKV
+1052 NS
-1067 RAPGGSD
+1067 
-1074 QPMIPGVLETNPLS
+1074 
-1088 PRGYTPDSALDFY
+1088 
-1101 TKALERDT
+1101 
-1109 AENYVLKKN
+1109 
-1118 PRKDS
+1118 
-1123 LDEDEVDTW
+1123 
-1132 SFSDRQ
+1132 
-1138 PKERMVRRQGRMV
+1138 
-1151 PLSQTVKPIQRNV
+1151 
-1164 FYQRG
+1164 

>member
-19 YPESPEERAQQAPA
+19 YPESPEERAAQAPE

-40 QLKSQESNNSNPLAL
+40 QLKSQESSNSNPIAL

-64 GLTGA
+64 GLGGA
-69 GLAARRMLQSGKA
+69 SLAARRMLQSGKA
-82 TGQSGVSQVD
+82 KGQSGSYQVD
-92 LSKYDTPQIREA
+92 LSKYDTEQLKQA
-104 GRSRPTSVAPSKVVM
+104 GRTKPTSVAPSKVAM
-119 DAPVAPIQRTVDI
+119 DAPVAPVQRTVDI
-132 SAAVDDAVADVLS
+132 QTAVDDEVTRLLNDTGLLKFVEAEEAAEILKQPEMRAEQSRQRAQVRRALEFTGEDLLS
-145 KVNIANTLVDQQQ
+145 EIRSEPVNTLVTQQQ
-158 TTGGFNIKQAIA
+158 ATDGFNVRQAIA

-175 EDQETGRVKN
+175 EDQQTGRVKN
-185 QLQRN
+185 ELQRI
-190 EDLDLG
+190 EGLDLG
-196 QVEVLEDIAK
+196 QIEIPEDIA
-206 LDDTGFVKFSRQAE
+206 E
-220 NISAEASAQRNLMME
+220 
-235 KDEPI
+235 
-240 NRVASQLP
+240 
-248 DGAPVDQTE
+248 E
-257 RNSSVITGNPWE
+257 RRIITGNPWE

-360 PREMRDLFLNPNIK
+360 PREMRDQFLNPNIK

-447 ENLVRDPNTGNFV
+447 EGLVRDPNTGNFV
-460 QMVDDTNIDPTEVM
+460 QMVDDTTIDPTEVM

-541 AENRQTKGIVATPSY
+541 AENRQTKGIIAAPSY

-564 ASLNAGN
+564 ASLNADN

-580 KGKLNADANLSSY
+580 KSKLNADANLSSY
-593 LKSLEVGNRQNKRIV
+593 LKSLEVGKRQNKQVV
-608 SADINTQGSKL
+608 SSDINTQGSKL
-619 VGGSQSDQ
+619 VGGVQSDQ
-627 ANVSQFVTTQPVSEW
+627 VNVSQFLTTQPVSEW

-707 ELQDVAEAAKDSYFS
+707 ELQDEAEAAKEAYF
-722 NPKEKAAYL
+722 NNFKEKAAYL

-752 GEPYHYQNFITE
+752 GAPYHYQNFITE

-777 LPILKEGDYG
+777 LPILKAGDYG

-795 AMNLLKT
+795 VMNLLKT
-802 EKNTPVYGK
+802 EKSTPVYGK
-811 KFKVDSAGRLV
+811 KFIVDPVTGRQV
-822 PLRDEKG
+822 PLRDASG
-829 KMVTNRGGYIVYA
+829 KLVTNRGGYIVYA
-842 TDDDK
+842 TDDEK

-859 GGVDPMTIGED
+859 GGIDPMTIGED

-875 NVAFFTPRISTT
+875 NVAFFTPRINTT
-887 SQQRLIQLAQNQ
+887 SQQRLIQLAGNE

-907 NTQVGS
+907 NTQIGS

-963 QYTPGQLKASLEPT
+963 QYTPEQLEVKLPGRRVNEDIPDTVDT
-977 SQRQLQERNQ
+977 SQVQNLGTIMNQLQ
-987 LALTSNLTPGGRVV
+987 
-1001 RGALNLGE
+1001 
-1009 GMGVIPAGLG
+1009 
-1019 TLSESETVSRYGTT
+1019 
-1033 GAQLQ
+1033 
-1038 DFGNKLMAQAAYKR
+1038 AQAGRRRGKR
-1052 GVQPGPTINNAISKV
+1052 NS
-1067 RAPGGSD
+1067 
-1074 QPMIPGVLETNPLS
+1074 
-1088 PRGYTPDSALDFY
+1088 
-1101 TKALERDT
+1101 
-1109 AENYVLKKN
+1109 
-1118 PRKDS
+1118 
-1123 LDEDEVDTW
+1123 
-1132 SFSDRQ
+1132 
-1138 PKERMVRRQGRMV
+1138 
-1151 PLSQTVKPIQRNV
+1151 
-1164 FYQRG
+1164 

>member
-1 MALAPAD
+1 VALAPAD

-19 YPESPEERAQQAPA
+19 YPESPEERAQQAPQ

-40 QLKSQESNNSNPLAL
+40 QLKSPEASNSNPVAL
-55 GLGIGLGLA
+55 GFGIALGLA
-64 GLTGA
+64 GLGGA
-69 GLAARRMLQSGKA
+69 GLAARRMLRSGKT
-82 TGQSGVSQVD
+82 TGQSGVSQTD
-92 LSKYDTPQIREA
+92 LSKYETPQIREA
-104 GRSRPTSVAPSKVVM
+104 GRTKPTFVEPSKVVM
-119 DAPVAPIQRTVDI
+119 DAPVVPVQRTVDI
-132 SAAVDDAVADVLS
+132 QTAVDDEVSRLLNDPGLLKLVEAEEADIINRLPEMRAEQSRQQAQVRRGLS
-145 KVNIANTLVDQQQ
+145 ATADDILLELRAEPTNSLVTQQQ
-158 TTGGFNIKQAIA
+158 TTGGSNVKQAIA

-175 EDQETGRVKN
+175 EDQQTGRVKN
-185 QLQRN
+185 QLQRDP
-190 EDLDLG
+190 DLDLG
-196 QVEVLEDIAK
+196 QIEIPEDIA
-206 LDDTGFVKFSRQAE
+206 E
-220 NISAEASAQRNLMME
+220 
-235 KDEPI
+235 
-240 NRVASQLP
+240 
-248 DGAPVDQTE
+248 E
-257 RNSSVITGNPWE
+257 RRIITGNPWE

-293 RTAADLTGTLP
+293 RTAADLTGTLS

-360 PREMRDLFLNPNIK
+360 PREMRDQFLNPNIK

-494 IETEAFKEK
+494 IETEAFKEN
-503 TNQGTTMIP
+503 TNQGTTLIP
-512 GATQTMRGAA
+512 GATKTMRGAA
-522 SGSEREERFQDVVL
+522 AGSEREERFQDVVL

-541 AENRQTKGIVATPSY
+541 AENRQTKGIVAAPSY

-564 ASLNAGN
+564 ASFNAGD
-571 ISLEEANSL
+571 ISLEEANLL
-580 KGKLNADANLSSY
+580 KGKLNADTNLSSY
-593 LKSLEVGNRQNKRIV
+593 LKSLEVGKRQNKQVV
-608 SADINTQGSKL
+608 SSDINTQGSKL
-619 VGGSQSDQ
+619 VGGVQSDQ
-627 ANVSQFVTTQPVSEW
+627 VNVSQFLTTQPVSEW

-662 ELLDEEEPLV
+662 ELLNEEEPLV

-707 ELQDVAEAAKDSYFS
+707 ELQDVAEAAQDSYFN

-739 NTGLKQGLTLADI
+739 NTGLKQGLTLADM

-764 KVDNYLMNKKGIN
+764 KVDSYLMNKKGIN
-777 LPILKEGDYG
+777 LPILKAGDYG

-795 AMNLLKT
+795 VMNLLKT

-811 KFKVDSAGRLV
+811 KFKVDPATGQLV

-829 KMVTNRGGYIVYA
+829 KLVTNRGGYIKYA

-875 NVAFFTPRISTT
+875 NVAFFTPRINTT
-887 SQQRLIQLAQNQ
+887 SQQRLIQLAGNK

-907 NTQVGS
+907 NTQIGS

-963 QYTPGQLKASLEPT
+963 QYTPEQLEVKLPGRRVSEDIPDTVDTYQAQNLGT
-977 SQRQLQERNQ
+977 IMNQLQ
-987 LALTSNLTPGGRVV
+987 
-1001 RGALNLGE
+1001 
-1009 GMGVIPAGLG
+1009 
-1019 TLSESETVSRYGTT
+1019 
-1033 GAQLQ
+1033 
-1038 DFGNKLMAQAAYKR
+1038 AQAGRRRGKR
-1052 GVQPGPTINNAISKV
+1052 NS
-1067 RAPGGSD
+1067 
-1074 QPMIPGVLETNPLS
+1074 
-1088 PRGYTPDSALDFY
+1088 
-1101 TKALERDT
+1101 
-1109 AENYVLKKN
+1109 
-1118 PRKDS
+1118 
-1123 LDEDEVDTW
+1123 
-1132 SFSDRQ
+1132 
-1138 PKERMVRRQGRMV
+1138 
-1151 PLSQTVKPIQRNV
+1151 
-1164 FYQRG
+1164 

>member
-19 YPESPEERAQQAPA
+19 YPESPEERAQQAPE

-196 QVEVLEDIAK
+196 QVEVLEDY
-206 LDDTGFVKFSRQAE
+206 
-220 NISAEASAQRNLMME
+220 
-235 KDEPI
+235 EPI

-248 DGAPVDQTE
+248 DGAPIDQAE
-257 RNSSVITGNPWE
+257 RKPSIITGNPWE

-276 MGNANRRYQE
+276 MGDANRRYQE

-311 RKLRALGVN
+311 KKLRALGVN

-512 GATQTMRGAA
+512 GATQTMRGTA

-536 PLRRD
+536 PLRRNV
-541 AENRQTKGIVATPSY
+541 ENQQTKGIVAAPSY

-564 ASLNAGN
+564 ASFNAGN

-627 ANVSQFVTTQPVSEW
+627 VNVSQFVTTQPVSEW

-811 KFKVDSAGRLV
+811 KFKVNPATGQLV
-822 PLRDEKG
+822 PLLDEKG
-829 KMVTNRGGYIVYA
+829 KLVTNRGGYIVYA
-842 TDDDK
+842 TDDEK

-859 GGVDPMTIGED
+859 GGIDPMTIGED

-887 SQQRLIQLAQNQ
+887 SQQRLIQLAQNE

-963 QYTPGQLKASLEPT
+963 QYTPEQLEVKL
-977 SQRQLQERNQ
+977 
-987 LALTSNLTPGGRVV
+987 PGRRVSEDISDTV
-1001 RGALNLGE
+1001 DTYQAQN
-1009 GMGVIPAGLG
+1009 LG
-1019 TLSESETVSRYGTT
+1019 TLMN
-1033 GAQLQ
+1033 QLQ
-1038 DFGNKLMAQAAYKR
+1038 AQAGRRRGKR
-1052 GVQPGPTINNAISKV
+1052 NS
-1067 RAPGGSD
+1067 
-1074 QPMIPGVLETNPLS
+1074 
-1088 PRGYTPDSALDFY
+1088 
-1101 TKALERDT
+1101 
-1109 AENYVLKKN
+1109 
-1118 PRKDS
+1118 
-1123 LDEDEVDTW
+1123 
-1132 SFSDRQ
+1132 
-1138 PKERMVRRQGRMV
+1138 
-1151 PLSQTVKPIQRNV
+1151 
-1164 FYQRG
+1164 

>member
-19 YPESPEERAQQAPA
+19 YPESPEERAQQAPE

-196 QVEVLEDIAK
+196 QVEVLEDY
-206 LDDTGFVKFSRQAE
+206 
-220 NISAEASAQRNLMME
+220 
-235 KDEPI
+235 EPI

-248 DGAPVDQTE
+248 DGAPIDQAE
-257 RNSSVITGNPWE
+257 RKPSIITGNPWE

-276 MGNANRRYQE
+276 MGDANRRYQE

-311 RKLRALGVN
+311 KKLRALGVN

-435 WQQLRQIEQLNE
+435 WQQLKQIEQLNE

-512 GATQTMRGAA
+512 GATQTMRGTA

-536 PLRRD
+536 PLRRNV
-541 AENRQTKGIVATPSY
+541 ENQQTKGIVAAPSY

-564 ASLNAGN
+564 ASFNAGN

-627 ANVSQFVTTQPVSEW
+627 VNVSQFVTTQPVSEW

-811 KFKVDSAGRLV
+811 KFKVNPATGQLV
-822 PLRDEKG
+822 PLLDEKG
-829 KMVTNRGGYIVYA
+829 KLVTNRGGYIVYA
-842 TDDDK
+842 TDDEK

-859 GGVDPMTIGED
+859 GGIDPMTIGED

-887 SQQRLIQLAQNQ
+887 SQQRLIQLAQNE

-963 QYTPGQLKASLEPT
+963 QYTPEQLEVKL
-977 SQRQLQERNQ
+977 
-987 LALTSNLTPGGRVV
+987 PGRRVSEDISDTV
-1001 RGALNLGE
+1001 DTYQAQN
-1009 GMGVIPAGLG
+1009 LG
-1019 TLSESETVSRYGTT
+1019 TLMN
-1033 GAQLQ
+1033 QLQ
-1038 DFGNKLMAQAAYKR
+1038 AQAGRRRGKR
-1052 GVQPGPTINNAISKV
+1052 NS
-1067 RAPGGSD
+1067 
-1074 QPMIPGVLETNPLS
+1074 
-1088 PRGYTPDSALDFY
+1088 
-1101 TKALERDT
+1101 
-1109 AENYVLKKN
+1109 
-1118 PRKDS
+1118 
-1123 LDEDEVDTW
+1123 
-1132 SFSDRQ
+1132 
-1138 PKERMVRRQGRMV
+1138 
-1151 PLSQTVKPIQRNV
+1151 
-1164 FYQRG
+1164 